1 MSTSSQADAK
11 ADAHKPD
18 IAAAYRLPSSRTR
31 GPAIQGSRQE
41 HARSFVPKAAEG
53 KALEIVFPA
62 ARKAT
67 ASFVGHT
74 AHGPLPMRSKPLDDW
89 PKSCDGDCLHCG
101 QTIEGRP
108 LPASNYKEAGKY
120 WVFGQ
125 FCRPCCALGYVLEH
139 WGEAGAARC
148 IVWTREMLANV
159 FGVPRGRA
167 PAPPRFM
174 LAKYGGP
181 LSFAEFYGEDGEQT
195 EYVAMRAPPL
205 ASFAMYMEC
214 VRGTAQAPAVT
225 EMPTIESLRN
235 LKRPTVREE
244 PLAPRLPTGR
254 APLLLELLATKF
266 AELKAAEEGAP
277 PPQVPRKRKNAGGR
291 PKKGENPPAHAPAA
305 TTDMVTAMNA
315 AASATTAKTATTA
328 TATAN
333 AMGSESAEAPAPAP
347 APAHARD
354 IDAAAPELPALAS
367 SSESTTRVEDNPPK
381 KRGREKDGTEP
392 KRRPREKEKAAA
404 RPALPPGDPSKLG
417 LNQYFMQA
425 PDA

>member
-1 MSTSSQADAK
+1 VIHGKRTKKKSMDAQ
-11 ADAHKPD
+11 KPNV
-18 IAAAYRLPSSRTR
+18 AAYRLPSSRTR
-31 GPAIQGSRQE
+31 VGPAIQGARQE

-74 AHGPLPMRSKPLDDW
+74 AHGPLPMRSKPLDNW
-89 PKSCDGDCLHCG
+89 PQSCDGDCLHCG
-101 QTIEGRP
+101 QNIEGRP

-181 LSFAEFYGEDGEQT
+181 LSLLEFYGEDGEHT

-214 VRGTAQAPAVT
+214 VRGTAHAPAVT

-235 LKRPTVREE
+235 LTRPTVREE

-266 AELKAAEEGAP
+266 AELKAADDSSMLHAQHQVP
-277 PPQVPRKRKNAGGR
+277 PPRKRKNASGR
-291 PKKGENPPAHAPAA
+291 PKKGAEDEQTIALETAAITTAEIEHA
-305 TTDMVTAMNA
+305 VY
-315 AASATTAKTATTA
+315 ASA
-328 TATAN
+328 
-333 AMGSESAEAPAPAP
+333 S
-347 APAHARD
+347 
-354 IDAAAPELPALAS
+354 IDAATSQQDTALAES
-367 SSESTTRVEDNPPK
+367 TSSEAALK
-381 KRGREKDGTEP
+381 KRARERDGGIAEP
-392 KRRPREKEKAAA
+392 KRRPREKVASA
-404 RPALPPGDPSKLG
+404 RAPTLPPADKSKLG
-417 LNQYFMQA
+417 LNQYFMRTQEVL
-425 PDA
+425 

>member
-1 MSTSSQADAK
+1 MDAQ
-11 ADAHKPD
+11 KPNV
-18 IAAAYRLPSSRTR
+18 AAYRLPSSRTR
-31 GPAIQGSRQE
+31 VGPAIQGARQE

-89 PKSCDGDCLHCG
+89 PQSCDGDCLHCG

-125 FCRPCCALGYVLEH
+125 FCRPCCAFGYVLEH

-181 LSFAEFYGEDGEQT
+181 LSFAEFYGEDGEHT

-315 AASATTAKTATTA
+315 AAIATTASS
-328 TATAN
+328 TAN
-333 AMGSESAEAPAPAP
+333 APSFESAPSPAPALASAT
-347 APAHARD
+347 APAHAHAVD
-354 IDAAAPELPALAS
+354 IDDAGPAPVALAS
-367 SSESTTRVEDNPPK
+367 SSETTRLGDNPPK

-392 KRRPREKEKAAA
+392 KRRPREKDKAAA
-404 RPALPPGDPSKLG
+404 RAALPPGDPSKLG

>member
-1 MSTSSQADAK
+1 MSTSSQADAQ
-11 ADAHKPD
+11 KPD
-18 IAAAYRLPSSRTR
+18 IAVAYRLPSSRTR
-31 GPAIQGSRQE
+31 VGPAIQGARQE

-89 PKSCDGDCLHCG
+89 PQSCDGDCLHCG
-101 QTIEGRP
+101 QSIEGRP

-181 LSFAEFYGEDGEQT
+181 LSFAEFYGDDGEHT
-195 EYVAMRAPPL
+195 EFVAMRAPPL

-266 AELKAAEEGAP
+266 AELKATEEGAP
-277 PPQVPRKRKNAGGR
+277 PPQAPRKRKNASGR
-291 PKKGENPPAHAPAA
+291 PKKGAENPPAPAPATA
-305 TTDMVTAMNA
+305 TTTDMVA
-315 AASATTAKTATTA
+315 AT

-333 AMGSESAEAPAPAP
+333 AMGSESAEATAPAPAP
-347 APAHARD
+347 APAHALD
-354 IDAAAPELPALAS
+354 LDSADYAATALPAPVALAS
-367 SSESTTRVEDNPPK
+367 SSAELTTRMEENNPPK

-404 RPALPPGDPSKLG
+404 RAPALPPGDPSKLG
-417 LNQYFMQA
+417 LNQYFMQV